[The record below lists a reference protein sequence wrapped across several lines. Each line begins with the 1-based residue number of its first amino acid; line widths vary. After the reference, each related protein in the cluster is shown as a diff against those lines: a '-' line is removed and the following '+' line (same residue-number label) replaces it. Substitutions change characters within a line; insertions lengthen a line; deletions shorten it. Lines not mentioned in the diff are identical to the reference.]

1 MERFSVW
8 IASATTSIQD
18 TRYPFSPNIT
28 FTVQQHLPGGESSD
42 ANMLSFS
49 RRINQTGQTPLH
61 WAAGNDQ
68 IYLVRLLLK
77 RGANPNA
84 QDPFK
89 VTPLH
94 CAANSGS
101 VEICESLMAAGA
113 SMKFENYQGK
123 TPLDVAIQKNNS
135 EIVQFFREYLQ
146 IRWDHF
152 CLGRHARVGASS
164 PVNIVVMDVMGE
176 IYNRL

>member
-1 MERFSVW
+1 MERLSEKLHLMAARGDVNG
-8 IASATTSIQD
+8 TLQCLD
-18 TRYPFSPNIT
+18 RERYDVNTRHP
-28 FTVQQHLPGGESSD
+28 E
-42 ANMLSFS
+42 
-49 RRINQTGQTPLH
+49 TGQTPLH

-113 SMKFENYQGK
+113 SMKFENY
-123 TPLDVAIQKNNS
+123 VS
-135 EIVQFFREYLQ
+135 
-146 IRWDHF
+146 
-152 CLGRHARVGASS
+152 
-164 PVNIVVMDVMGE
+164 
-176 IYNRL
+176 

>member
-113 SMKFENYQGK
+113 SMKFENY
-123 TPLDVAIQKNNS
+123 VS
-135 EIVQFFREYLQ
+135 
-146 IRWDHF
+146 
-152 CLGRHARVGASS
+152 
-164 PVNIVVMDVMGE
+164 
-176 IYNRL
+176 

>member
-1 MERFSVW
+1 MERLSEKLHLMAARGDVNG
-8 IASATTSIQD
+8 TLQCLD
-18 TRYPFSPNIT
+18 RERYDVNTRHP
-28 FTVQQHLPGGESSD
+28 E
-42 ANMLSFS
+42 
-49 RRINQTGQTPLH
+49 TGQTPLH

-113 SMKFENYQGK
+113 SMK
-123 TPLDVAIQKNNS
+123 S
-135 EIVQFFREYLQ
+135 EVITAFFSDSHKRFDLEFVRFQ
-146 IRWDHF
+146 N
-152 CLGRHARVGASS
+152 
-164 PVNIVVMDVMGE
+164 VNCCDLFGGSDQTVVWCVCVHMYV
-176 IYNRL
+176 